1 MVTASATTHS
11 RAANAGTNTS
21 SDRTSITSIAFA
33 LLGDTDR
40 QAFMGQF
47 VEQAFIA
54 SGAQAP
60 KTTTYRRR

>member
-1 MVTASATTHS
+1 VLAALSLASKF
-11 RAANAGTNTS
+11 R
-21 SDRTSITSIAFA
+21 
-33 LLGDTDR
+33 LL
-40 QAFMGQF
+40 

>member
-1 MVTASATTHS
+1 MPANRNQIFPDAAVLSLLRKAYVGSAVLAALSLASKF
-11 RAANAGTNTS
+11 R
-21 SDRTSITSIAFA
+21 
-33 LLGDTDR
+33 LL
-40 QAFMGQF
+40 